1 MEGEGE
7 KERKEAERG
16 TVGGDAGVAG
26 VLLRRHGIEEDGG
39 GAAVEGRDERMG
51 EVSSLL
57 GGFPARYHGYEG

>member
-1 MEGEGE
+1 M
-7 KERKEAERG
+7 
-16 TVGGDAGVAG
+16 AG